1 MNHAALKEIQGL
13 DYTINT
19 KEQTVINSIKDAFEG
34 EDMQAQYTVIGYM
47 IDLFF
52 ININLRLKLM
62 DQVITI
68 EMMTMKYKDNKDQK
82 ENLIEYLLELI
93 LMHQILTF
101 LVK

>member
-1 MNHAALKEIQGL
+1 MQMWNNRWAKKKQRRTFLHNDLALKIIMNCRTDESCSFKRNLGFRL
-13 DYTINT
+13 HNVINT

-62 DQVITI
+62 D
-68 EMMTMKYKDNKDQK
+68 
-82 ENLIEYLLELI
+82 
-93 LMHQILTF
+93 
-101 LVK
+101 